1 MYERLPTQVP
11 IHFDL
16 HGVADGFAPRLVGA
30 LLMPALSL
38 AVWGVVRGAP
48 LVLRGEARA
57 RALASPLAETALI
70 VVALFAGLHVVMLD
84 VALSGAPRA
93 GRGLGF
99 VLAGFSIALGLLMPK
114 LRRNGFAGIRTPR
127 SLSSDEVWQRTHR
140 VGGAL
145 FVLAGVAGLAAT
157 ALGHFAVAIGAL
169 VAASLAAAIASYVV
183 RDDARR

>member
-1 MYERLPTQVP
+1 
-11 IHFDL
+11 
-16 HGVADGFAPRLVGA
+16 
-30 LLMPALSL
+30 MPALSL

-99 VLAGFSIALGLLMPK
+99 VLAGFSIALGLLLPK